1 LWSEGRPEDWTAGP
15 RPSFKITEAKGG
27 SDLAGEAA
35 AAFASGYLVFKD
47 VDAAYAATLLEHAKQ
62 LYDFAN
68 NFRGKYTDAVPAAGF
83 YE

>member
-1 LWSEGRPEDWTAGP
+1 
-15 RPSFKITEAKGG
+15 
-27 SDLAGEAA
+27 LAGEAA

-47 VDAAYAATLLEHAKQ
+47 VDAAYAAALLEHAKQ